1 MTKGKT
7 ANEIR
12 LTQST
17 TTYFPYFPLRCQ
29 NPKTNPLTF
38 SVHAAITVSSNLAN
52 SREIDTRTV
61 ERVYWKQLLHMK
73 KYILDIK
80 KHSIAAV
87 SNLLLFKQILNQQ
100 LISN

>member
-1 MTKGKT
+1 M
-7 ANEIR
+7 
-12 LTQST
+12 
-17 TTYFPYFPLRCQ
+17 YFPYFPLHCR
-29 NPKTNPLTF
+29 NTKTNHLTF

-52 SREIDTRTV
+52 SREIKIL
-61 ERVYWKQLLHMK
+61 EQLRVYWKQLLHMK